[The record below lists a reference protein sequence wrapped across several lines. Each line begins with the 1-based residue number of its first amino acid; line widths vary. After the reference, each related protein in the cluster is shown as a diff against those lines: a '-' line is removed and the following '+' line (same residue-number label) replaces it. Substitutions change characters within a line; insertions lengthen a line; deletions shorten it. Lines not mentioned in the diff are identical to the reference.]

1 MGAADNL
8 KVDQYEW
15 HQEIELRLNNTVD
28 NACQL
33 DIPASSITPEDRTE
47 HIRLMLDLMV
57 MAFQCDLT
65 RVSTFMMGNAGD
77 NRGYT
82 ELGIAE
88 GHHELSHHQNDDAT
102 LEKLR
107 QIDVHNISHWKY
119 CFLDKMESITI
130 GDRALLD
137 ETTLFMSSECSDG
150 NGHWHFD
157 LPVVLAGRA
166 GALEME
172 VAMST

>member
-1 MGAADNL
+1 MDFVLEDAAQLKTQLGAADNL
-8 KVDQYEW
+8 KVDQYMNGIR
-15 HQEIELRLNNTVD
+15 EIELRLNNTVD

-33 DIPASSITPEDRTE
+33 DIPRPLITPEDRTE

-65 RVSTFMMGNAGD
+65 RVGTFMMGNAGD

-107 QIDVHNISHWKY
+107 QIDVHNISHWTP
-119 CFLDKMESITI
+119 F
-130 GDRALLD
+130 RQ
-137 ETTLFMSSECSDG
+137 
-150 NGHWHFD
+150 NGIDNH
-157 LPVVLAGRA
+157 RR
-166 GALEME
+166 
-172 VAMST
+172 